1 VCVQVPL
8 DKPLAAHDM
17 LRPSSLSLSP
27 ASHLARA
34 LVPLTL
40 SFAHLHAV
48 RFMQV
53 DTLHSAGSAARIPS
67 RIGSEP
73 ATILGATH
81 PNGSTL
87 AGALDALSPGSSS
100 SSSSS
105 ADGDGDG
112 DSASSPSSADKDLLA
127 HDGFNIE
134 HERTYGPR
142 RTAALVVLL
151 VLVGG
156 LVWGVVHWRKARRRE
171 RYRRLK
177 GKGRAIRL
185 EERGGDGRGD
195 EDEDEEG
202 RREGGYTDGARGRE
216 RRGEDAETVAVFDVG
231 EDDESDR
238 DDEEDE
244 AGKAQRRRRD
254 DPEAWGDLGRTPDP
268 KQDLVWGGRTS

>member
-1 VCVQVPL
+1 
-8 DKPLAAHDM
+8 
-17 LRPSSLSLSP
+17 
-27 ASHLARA
+27 
-34 LVPLTL
+34 
-40 SFAHLHAV
+40 
-48 RFMQV
+48 MQV

-100 SSSSS
+100 SSSSADVDAD
-105 ADGDGDG
+105 ADG
-112 DSASSPSSADKDLLA
+112 SSSPSSGDKDALA
-127 HDGFNIE
+127 HGGFDIE

-171 RYRRLK
+171 RYRRSK

-185 EERGGDGRGD
+185 EERGAVGRGD
-195 EDEDEEG
+195 EDDEEDGEG
-202 RREGGYTDGARGRE
+202 RRGRGYRDERGRGE

-231 EDDESDR
+231 EDDESDAS
-238 DDEEDE
+238 DERGD
-244 AGKAQRRRRD
+244 ADKQQRRRRD